1 MIHETPILKI
11 RHATSENN
19 EKLYPLKNFE
29 NKYFSK
35 TGYDEI
41 ILFSFASS
49 TEKTKH
55 KILCFLTHLL
65 LLLSKDKKRDTQFF
79 FQICASTLRNANK
92 AFNRPYLF
100 FEKLDKAMIANTHRK
115 LAFFRRKERKYYY
128 PM

>member
-41 ILFSFASS
+41 ILFSFPHGGAPNFKLSIVITYLIS
-49 TEKTKH
+49 NFIEN
-55 KILCFLTHLL
+55 IV
-65 LLLSKDKKRDTQFF
+65 LLSVNLPIF
-79 FQICASTLRNANK
+79 L
-92 AFNRPYLF
+92 
-100 FEKLDKAMIANTHRK
+100 
-115 LAFFRRKERKYYY
+115 
-128 PM
+128 

>member
-41 ILFSFASS
+41 ILFSFAFS

-65 LLLSKDKKRDTQFF
+65 PLLSKHKKRDTQFF
-79 FQICASTLRNANK
+79 FPDICQ
-92 AFNRPYLF
+92 Y
-100 FEKLDKAMIANTHRK
+100 FEKCK
-115 LAFFRRKERKYYY
+115 
-128 PM
+128 